1 VFLFAIRK
9 PEVLPEREE
18 GAPRPSMF
26 KEAKEGLSYVLGNRY
41 LRAISI
47 CTGTSNFFWSMGGA
61 ILIVYAVRELD
72 MSPALIGIVFSVA
85 NVGPLLAALTTNK
98 VFERI
103 GVGPTILYTAIG
115 FSMAAFFYPLAPQDF
130 PAPFFIAGGIIAGYA
145 SVAYNITQ
153 VSFRQ
158 AICPERM
165 QGRMNSVIRFMVW
178 GTMPIG
184 ALLGGALGTWIGLRP
199 AIWVAAIGA
208 SFTFLPI
215 LLSPVRSI
223 EKMPE
228 PTTEPVPDEML
239 GPLPVAAA
247 EHGA

>member
-1 VFLFAIRK
+1 
-9 PEVLPEREE
+9 
-18 GAPRPSMF
+18 
-26 KEAKEGLSYVLGNRY
+26 
-41 LRAISI
+41 
-47 CTGTSNFFWSMGGA
+47 MGGA
-61 ILIVYAVRELD
+61 ILIVYAVRELH

-85 NVGPLLAALTTNK
+85 NFGPLLAALTTNK

-130 PAPFFIAGGIIAGYA
+130 PAPFFVAGGIIAGYA

-228 PTTEPVPDEML
+228 PTTEPEVDEAL
-239 GPLPVAAA
+239 GPLVAAGA